1 MLCKN
6 NYNYMSGNSVIK
18 RLNLLLDSNKIIFYG
33 IKTIIKEKSEI
44 FLKKDKLIFW
54 GLIIIF
60 LLIIDKFKLNLRR
73 RSR

>member
-1 MLCKN
+1 MLYKN

-33 IKTIIKEKSEI
+33 IKTIIKEENEI

>member
-33 IKTIIKEKSEI
+33 IKTIIKEESEI

>member
-1 MLCKN
+1 MLWKN

-18 RLNLLLDSNKIIFYG
+18 RLNLLLDSNKIIFYR